1 MSRVLVQTLGGGGV
15 ALAGRRGL
23 PDGRVLPRAVTRVA
37 AISATGIVSVEQF
50 VGVALEALEDV
61 FEPNANP
68 SGFVDLAML
77 DSRLLD
83 GYDTSGT
90 GLERKA
96 PTSGI
101 ELRQCVAQMLVEGGH
116 GAPWVS
122 SSPGVQGW
130 LSPEWVTIL
139 GAKSEAEAV
148 ESVVAGAL
156 AATTMKTGVL
166 VVAPYRPAWP
176 SPSGRLSHPVTSDGS
191 VTAPSVLYVD
201 PSAHGDDIN
210 AALDTGAETLR
221 SSSGAEVGAV
231 VLGNPSPATGVVAST
246 GAILEV
252 MRWCQSQDD
261 VHVIADETGACGVY
275 VSRPSSSFP
284 GVAAAVAAGIGPTAL
299 TTNPNAKMTDDED
312 DEPAWGRKAGFMS
325 TSSLWRKA
333 NTQLHVVTSFGSAA
347 GISRGKTTCL
357 LVTRDDR
364 VRSGAGSD
372 PFANGLQALM
382 GDGGTAA
389 REAISHHNMLL
400 RRRQKKVRTALDA
413 LGVATGPAAAVP
425 TTRADGGG
433 YVWIDLSEFCGGS
446 FEGETRLWE
455 ELAITYRVLIVP
467 GGLCG
472 AARPGY
478 FRAAVAGTEE
488 ALEKGLERL
497 ELGVRAANDTG
508 CG

>member
-1 MSRVLVQTLGGGGV
+1 M
-15 ALAGRRGL
+15 

-252 MRWCQSQDD
+252 MRWCQSQDG

>member
-15 ALAGRRGL
+15 ALAGRRSL

-50 VGVALEALEDV
+50 VGVALEAMEDV
-61 FEPNANP
+61 FEPIANP

-90 GLERKA
+90 GLERKT

-101 ELRQCVAQMLVEGGH
+101 ELRQCAAQMLVDGGH
-116 GAPWVS
+116 GAPWVPP
-122 SSPGVQGW
+122 SPGVQGW

-176 SPSGRLSHPVTSDGS
+176 SPSGRLSHLAASDGS
-191 VTAPSVLYVD
+191 VTAASVLYVD

-221 SSSGAEVGAV
+221 SSSGAEVGAI

-275 VSRPSSSFP
+275 VSRGSISSS
-284 GVAAAVAAGIGPTAL
+284 AVA
-299 TTNPNAKMTDDED
+299 MTDDED

-325 TSSLWRKA
+325 TSALWRKA
-333 NTQLHVVTSFGSAA
+333 NTRTHVVTAFGPAA

-400 RRRQKKVRTALDA
+400 RRRQMKVRTALDA

-433 YVWIDLSEFCGGS
+433 FVWIDLSEFCGGS
-446 FEGETRLWE
+446 FEKETRLWE
-455 ELAITYRVLIVP
+455 ELAMTYRVLIVP